1 MYLSKSIFI
10 LTFSFLIFSLSYS
23 QEIINRDKQIV
34 GITGYSPT
42 SIIFLGKTPST
53 TTTITKIE
61 FRSITNKEIYGYP
74 IYYQI
79 GFIPY
84 IEFDYPRRDEG
95 NTRGK
100 SKGFGISPLGLG
112 ITNEISRIV
121 SISMYSYSGLIL
133 MDKRFPTD
141 KGKKLNYTFSL
152 SVNTILRTSEHI
164 SLSLGYKFHH
174 ISNAQTGK
182 ENPGVDSNFIT
193 LSLILSR

>member
-1 MYLSKSIFI
+1 MYSTKSIYI
-10 LTFSFLIFSLSYS
+10 LIFSFFIVSQSFS

-34 GITGYSPT
+34 AVTGYSPT
-42 SIIFLGKTPST
+42 SIRFLGKTPST
-53 TTTITKIE
+53 ITSITKIE
-61 FRSITNKEIYGYP
+61 FRSKTDKKFYGNP
-74 IYYQI
+74 IYYQF
-79 GFIPY
+79 GLIPY

-95 NTRGK
+95 NIRGK

-112 ITNEISRIV
+112 ITNEFSKIV
-121 SISMYSYSGLIL
+121 SIAMYSYSGLIL

-141 KGKKLNYTFSL
+141 KGRKLNYTFSL
-152 SVNTILRTSEHI
+152 SVETILKTSDHI

-182 ENPGVDSNFIT
+182 ENPGVDSNFLT